1 MNNKTLLSIFK
12 KIAKYEILWLF
23 LYLAFSLAILIIFI
37 ASVLGNNTT
46 VVINGGFIVL
56 DILSIFILI
65 LYLLSLYYLDNKKII
80 NRWTFYVGIFLL
92 IINLI
97 ALPILAH
104 YLKIEYPLYKE
115 MGILNFD
122 PNLSATLWLTF
133 IFSGATFILSIII
146 IAFTYKEAHPF
157 NPPVQKSNDMEK

>member
-46 VVINGGFIVL
+46 VVINGGFIIL

-80 NRWTFYVGIFLL
+80 NRWTFYIGIFLL
-92 IINLI
+92 ITNLI

-122 PNLSATLWLTF
+122 PNLSATL
-133 IFSGATFILSIII
+133 
-146 IAFTYKEAHPF
+146 
-157 NPPVQKSNDMEK
+157 